1 MNDFMF
7 TGVSVPRFPRQEM
20 KRPGARRSGSIPDS
34 PTRKNELTVR
44 VRVRLALPGV
54 PRMRDDSRQPD
65 KGRNS
70 RKQKANR

>member
-34 PTRKNELTVR
+34 PTKEGTPENKKPTVDR
-44 VRVRLALPGV
+44 SAFFCYKEATVVLSYNDTIQG
-54 PRMRDDSRQPD
+54 
-65 KGRNS
+65 G
-70 RKQKANR
+70 